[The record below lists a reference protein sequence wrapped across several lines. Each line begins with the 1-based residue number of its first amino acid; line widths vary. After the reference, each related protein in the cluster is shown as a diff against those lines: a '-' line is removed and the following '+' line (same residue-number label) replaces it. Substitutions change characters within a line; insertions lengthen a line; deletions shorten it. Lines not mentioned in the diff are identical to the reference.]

1 MPLRRPDR
9 ERDIEAFFVKEAKKL
24 GMLPIKFTSPVQ
36 RSLPDRLV
44 LLPKGGVRF
53 IEFKAPGAKPT
64 PAQAALHET
73 FRALGHPVDVIDS
86 REGVVD
92 WLAKAIRSTDLLG
105 S

>member
-1 MPLRRPDR
+1 MPSAARTVNGTSGLLR
-9 ERDIEAFFVKEAKKL
+9 EGGQEARHAAHQVHL
-24 GMLPIKFTSPVQ
+24 PVQ

-44 LLPKGGVRF
+44 LLPKEGAVHRVQGPGGQN
-53 IEFKAPGAKPT
+53 PT

-86 REGVVD
+86 REGVTD

-105 S
+105 A